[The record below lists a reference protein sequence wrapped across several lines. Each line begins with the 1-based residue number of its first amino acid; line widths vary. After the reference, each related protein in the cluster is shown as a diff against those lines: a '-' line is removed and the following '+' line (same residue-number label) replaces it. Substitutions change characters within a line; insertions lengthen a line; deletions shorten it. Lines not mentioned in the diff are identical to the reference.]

1 MSETRR
7 LGALSLGEHIT
18 IGNEVWE
25 ITGKNITGQV
35 ILEKVGNKYNSS
47 WWVRSPIVQ
56 REIMEGP
63 AWYGKARDKYGA
75 RIVDE
80 MVPDKAYLYQLFA
93 TCFLEFDS
101 LEAAKA
107 YYEEGKREDPYFD
120 YDPVTVIDTYDPETR
135 KKWEM
140 HMKKEDKPC

>member
-7 LGALSLGEHIT
+7 LGDLSLGEHIT

-35 ILEKVGNKYNSS
+35 ILEKVRNEYNPS
-47 WWVRSPIVQ
+47 WWIRSPSVQ
-56 REIMEGP
+56 RKIMEGP
-63 AWYGKARDKYGA
+63 VWYGEARDKYGA

-80 MVPDKAYLYQLFA
+80 MVPDKAYLYQLYA

-101 LEAAKA
+101 LGAAKA
-107 YYEEGKREDPYFD
+107 YYEERKKEDPYFD
-120 YDPVTVIDTYDPETR
+120 IDPVAIIDTHDPEAR
-135 KKWEM
+135 KRWKR
-140 HMKKEDKPC
+140 HMKKEETP

>member
-1 MSETRR
+1 MTPKNVQMPNPNPKYKPPGTAGGGRGGNTMSETRR
-7 LGALSLGEHIT
+7 LGDLSLGEHIT

-35 ILEKVGNKYNSS
+35 ILEKVRNKYNPS
-47 WWVRSPIVQ
+47 WWIRSPSVQ

-63 AWYGKARDKYGA
+63 VWYGEARDKYGA

-80 MVPDKAYLYQLFA
+80 MVPDKAYLYQLYA

-101 LEAAKA
+101 LGAAKA
-107 YYEEGKREDPYFD
+107 YYE
-120 YDPVTVIDTYDPETR
+120 
-135 KKWEM
+135 
-140 HMKKEDKPC
+140 